1 MGVDVVTAVHSG
13 YARFLPDAWRSLR
26 SQSYPRWT
34 WLLQVDGAD
43 DTEVRAALA
52 ECGALSDPRLRLA
65 ANGTREG
72 TAVTRNVALGRGT
85 APLVQTLDAD
95 DLLEPRAIAVLADA
109 LRARPAAG
117 YAAGHARDLLPT
129 GELREHHLSLRTGP
143 IARGALVG
151 EWVTEPGRY
160 RVPLHPAGV
169 MWRRELV
176 VVAGGWSGLR
186 SMEDTGLLMAV
197 SAIAEGVLVEQNT
210 LRYRKHPAQQSA
222 KRSKFIGGGAQIA
235 LVRQRA
241 ELLASFPPWLD
252 DLGEPEPRDV
262 P

>member
-1 MGVDVVTAVHSG
+1 MVHTAVMGVDVVTAVHAA
-13 YARFLPDAWRSLR
+13 YARFLPDTWRSLR
-26 SQSYPRWT
+26 AQSYRQWT

-43 DTEVRAALA
+43 DAEVRAALT

-65 ANGTREG
+65 ANGTPEG
-72 TAVTRNVALGRGT
+72 TAITRNVALGRGA

-95 DLLEPRAIAVLADA
+95 DLLEPHAIAVLADA
-109 LRARPAAG
+109 LKARPVAG

-129 GELREHHLSLRTGP
+129 GELREHQLSLRTGP
-143 IARGALVG
+143 IARGALAG

-169 MWRRELV
+169 MWRRDV
-176 VVAGGWSGLR
+176 VVLAGGWSGLR

-210 LRYRKHPAQQSA
+210 LRYRKHPEQQSA
-222 KRSKFIGGGAQIA
+222 KTSKFNGGGGADCA
-235 LVRQRA
+235 RPAARGAAGV
-241 ELLASFPPWLD
+241 LATLA
-252 DLGEPEPRDV
+252 GRPR
-262 P
+262 